1 MKEQSFRK
9 GTVDDVTKTFK
20 SLVEGQ
26 QDEEVRAIYR
36 TGLNRL
42 SDCYKKSE
50 VDSVKWPSM
59 DPE

>member
-1 MKEQSFRK
+1 M
-9 GTVDDVTKTFK
+9 
-20 SLVEGQ
+20 EGQ

-59 DPE
+59 DPEVRMKHVARFRRY